1 MILRTDRELI
11 EALKRIDE
19 ITLMEALDLTSEDI
33 LERFTD
39 RVASKRKLLK
49 EMIDENDYDVFDD
62 DDDSGYEGNE
72 DEDDDYCDE

>member
-19 ITLMEALDLTSEDI
+19 ITLLEALGLTSEDI

-39 RVASKRKLLK
+39 RVATKRKVLK
-49 EMIDENDYDVFDD
+49 ELIDENDYDVFDD
-62 DDDSGYEGNE
+62 DDSEYEDNE
-72 DEDDDYCDE
+72 EMRYDDDDDE